1 MTGTDRKGLLS
12 PAWLIGA
19 VALLAGGAQSFG
31 QGTVGPVV
39 VLRTGAGGP
48 LVSST
53 QSIGSFSAGGPA
65 LFQFSFGFSTDE
77 EPAPGLFLDSFTLT
91 IGEAGGSLNA
101 VYNTTDRT
109 GSYWAPIA
117 PGSIFLSPDS
127 ITREVIPFPNLDP
140 NHTHQFAYFVTA
152 PVPTELLDR
161 NLNFYADLFDNQ
173 NGINSLGWISV
184 TPVPEPSTWAL
195 AGVALVLFFAFN
207 WRSK

>member
-1 MTGTDRKGLLS
+1 MTGTNRNGLKT
-12 PAWLIGA
+12 WLVGA
-19 VALLAGGAQSFG
+19 AALFAAGAQSFG

-53 QSIGSFSAGGPA
+53 QPIGSFSAGGPA
-65 LFQFSFGFSTDE
+65 LFQFAFGFSTDE
-77 EPAPGLFLDSFTLT
+77 EPSPGTFLDSFTLT

-117 PGSIFLSPDS
+117 PGSIFISPDS
-127 ITREVIPFPNLDP
+127 ITREAIPFPEINPD
-140 NHTHQFAYFVTA
+140 HAHQFSYLVTA
-152 PVPTELLDR
+152 PIPSELLGR

-173 NGINSLGWISV
+173 NGIHSLGWFNV

-195 AGVALVLFFAFN
+195 AGVALVLFFALN
-207 WRSK
+207 WRSQ